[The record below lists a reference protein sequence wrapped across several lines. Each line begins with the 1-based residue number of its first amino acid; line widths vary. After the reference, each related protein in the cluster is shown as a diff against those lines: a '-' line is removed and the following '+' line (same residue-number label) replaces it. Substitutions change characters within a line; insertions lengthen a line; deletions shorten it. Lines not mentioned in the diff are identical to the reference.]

1 MGFFKG
7 DTGSIKLGETHVLP
21 GVLGHEIRRA
31 AGTTGRVD
39 IHAIAWDFL
48 EQFELPRRQLA
59 RMLCHIVRVD
69 VVEGLITLELPVLPS
84 YLAVTPSCPL
94 LPWLCPGWNIAA
106 RTGGALAPSGVNF
119 EPSASAPWGAACTE
133 QIAVEAARV
142 TSSCLKIRRA
152 DTTLS
157 DRAVTCFIGGS
168 SNEGLGPAARPFG
181 WKDRRL
187 LHPDQAT

>member
-119 EPSASAPWGAACTE
+119 EPSASAPGAGLYRTDRGRGRKGNQQLPENTAGGYDTFRPCSDLFHWR
-133 QIAVEAARV
+133 I
-142 TSSCLKIRRA
+142 LKRRA
-152 DTTLS
+152 WTGCSTLRVERSAPTTS
-157 DRAVTCFIGGS
+157 
-168 SNEGLGPAARPFG
+168 
-181 WKDRRL
+181 
-187 LHPDQAT
+187 